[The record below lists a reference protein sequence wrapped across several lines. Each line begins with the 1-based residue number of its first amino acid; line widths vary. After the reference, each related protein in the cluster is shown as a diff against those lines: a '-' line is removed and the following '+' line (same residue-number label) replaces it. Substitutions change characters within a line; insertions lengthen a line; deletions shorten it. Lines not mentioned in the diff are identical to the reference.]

1 MGLSF
6 SFISILMLYTTLIDY
21 LLDSCTGTLGMHVN
35 HDNWVKLR
43 IKLVESILWVWF
55 SIVKT
60 SYKLVE
66 CLETL

>member
-1 MGLSF
+1 
-6 SFISILMLYTTLIDY
+6 
-21 LLDSCTGTLGMHVN
+21 MHVN